1 MRGAVL
7 QGEESDGGEGDDR
20 TRTTMAIGDRVTRP
34 DVGRKDG
41 RNESKVAHGDDDPST
56 MDAGWKWTGERERR
70 RDGGAGYTYTT
81 RHARRPGH
89 GTKSD
94 PSLPPPTA
102 RPRPKAPDVVSFRLG
117 CRLGR
122 STARQSHRPSLALA
136 SASVPFHSTPVHPRL
151 QSSFKPATP
160 GHHQLQLRRWEEEE
174 RRRAAGL
181 HHEQQVAG
189 LRNRLQPPASSRA
202 CAHLPAGAGYY
213 SPASA
218 SASGEKPSQPWG
230 ACARGGCRRTR
241 RRRRARWRPPTTRAA

>member
-1 MRGAVL
+1 VRGAVL

-117 CRLGR
+117 SGARPLVNLIALAPPSPSPPPPFR
-122 STARQSHRPSLALA
+122 STP
-136 SASVPFHSTPVHPRL
+136 L
-151 QSSFKPATP
+151 QSTRDFKVHSNPRPP
-160 GHHQLQLRRWEEEE
+160 GTTNSNS
-174 RRRAAGL
+174 AAGKRRSDDEL
-181 HHEQQVAG
+181 PG
-189 LRNRLQPPASSRA
+189 STTSSKLQA
-202 CAHLPAGAGYY
+202 
-213 SPASA
+213 
-218 SASGEKPSQPWG
+218 
-230 ACARGGCRRTR
+230 
-241 RRRRARWRPPTTRAA
+241 